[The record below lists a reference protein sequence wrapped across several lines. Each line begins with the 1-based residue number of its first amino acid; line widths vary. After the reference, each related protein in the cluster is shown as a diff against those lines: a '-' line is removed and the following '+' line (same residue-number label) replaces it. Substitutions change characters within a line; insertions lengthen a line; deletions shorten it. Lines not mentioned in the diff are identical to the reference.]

1 MNTKKLLQIFLGS
14 WAMLIFLTVLTDA
27 GEELTPGAQVVCTG
41 VLAALITLLVMLATR
56 GEKKKC
62 FEIHDARSGELL
74 YRVEGEWIYKG
85 REEKASWYLKRGAVY
100 SFENMTPVCRFK
112 DGAITREGDGA
123 PAMRVE
129 GDRIIAC
136 ATGEVIYQIRE

>member
-1 MNTKKLLQIFLGS
+1 MNAKKLLQIFLGS
-14 WAMLIFLTVLTDA
+14 WAVLIFLAVLTGA
-27 GEELTPGAQVVCTG
+27 GELTPGAQVGCTG
-41 VLAALITLLVMLATR
+41 VLAALITLLAMAATR
-56 GEKKKC
+56 GGEKRC
-62 FEIHDARSGELL
+62 FSIHAAGSGELL

-85 REEKASWYLKRGAVY
+85 REEKAGWYLKRGAVY

-123 PAMRVE
+123 PSMRVE
-129 GDRIIAC
+129 GNRIIAC